1 MGRVGVHLAA
11 IGIGQ
16 AENVARKLDDHHL
29 HAQTDAEAGHIV
41 GAGILGGQN
50 LALRAALSEARADDE
65 AVHRLEFLFKVFAGE
80 KLGVDE
86 RYLHLAVV
94 VGGGVREALVDTLV
108 GILQVVLAHKADAHH
123 LRGRA
128 AQFEEVTPRTKFG
141 RLAHGQPHL
150 AHDGT
155 VQALPL
161 HIDGHLVDA
170 GQVLALDDAFQV
182 HVAESRHL
190 HAHVVVEVLL
200 CAEHEHVGLN
210 AVAEHLLDR
219 MLGGL
224 GLEFVG
230 RAEIGHVGEV
240 YAHGVATEFPFE
252 LSDGFKEGRAFDVA
266 DGAADFGDD
275 EVVLAR
281 FAEVL
286 HALLNFV
293 GDVGHDLNGLAE
305 VVAAALLVDD
315 GFVDAA
321 RGHAVFAG
329 GLYAREA
336 FVVAEVEVG
345 LHAIYGDVAFA
356 VLVGIE
362 RARVDIDIGVKLLDG
377 NLVAA
382 CLQQFTD
389 GGRNDAFA

>member
-1 MGRVGVHLAA
+1 M
-11 IGIGQ
+11 
-16 AENVARKLDDHHL
+16 
-29 HAQTDAEAGHIV
+29 
-41 GAGILGGQN
+41 
-50 LALRAALSEARADDE
+50 
-65 AVHRLEFLFKVFAGE
+65 
-80 KLGVDE
+80 
-86 RYLHLAVV
+86 
-94 VGGGVREALVDTLV
+94 
-108 GILQVVLAHKADAHH
+108 
-123 LRGRA
+123 
-128 AQFEEVTPRTKFG
+128 
-141 RLAHGQPHL
+141 
-150 AHDGT
+150 
-155 VQALPL
+155 
-161 HIDGHLVDA
+161 
-170 GQVLALDDAFQV
+170 
-182 HVAESRHL
+182 
-190 HAHVVVEVLL
+190 VVEVLL
-200 CAEHEHVGLN
+200 CAEHEHIGLD

-219 MLGGL
+219 VLGGF

-230 RAEIGHVGEV
+230 CAEIGNVGEV

-252 LSDGFKEGRAFDVA
+252 LSDGFEEGRALDVA

-286 HALLNFV
+286 HALLDFV
-293 GDVGHDLNGLAE
+293 GDVGDDLNGLAE

-321 RGHAVFAG
+321 RGHAVLAG

-362 RARVDIDIGVKLLDG
+362 RAGVDIDIGVKLLDG

-389 GGRNDAFA
+389 RGRNDAFA